1 METEDHGRGGRKHH
15 CHHHDDPGRK
25 EQRCTQAYGRRGY
38 CHIHGG
44 VAVLPD
50 KHCPRR
56 CRERQKQNQ
65 YDVVFKPEW
74 TWLGFVQ
81 RRISN
86 GAKRYRYTHDPREI
100 MRSFAWRTMRP
111 I

>member
-1 METEDHGRGGRKHH
+1 MAVGNIIATIMTTQDARNSGARRRRDH
-15 CHHHDDPGRK
+15 
-25 EQRCTQAYGRRGY
+25 
-38 CHIHGG
+38 CHIHGA
-44 VAVLPD
+44 VALLPD

-74 TWLGFVQ
+74 IWLGLVQ
-81 RRISN
+81 RRIAN
-86 GAKRYRYTHDPREI
+86 GAERYRYTHDPREI
-100 MRSFAWRTMRP
+100 MRIFAWRTMRP